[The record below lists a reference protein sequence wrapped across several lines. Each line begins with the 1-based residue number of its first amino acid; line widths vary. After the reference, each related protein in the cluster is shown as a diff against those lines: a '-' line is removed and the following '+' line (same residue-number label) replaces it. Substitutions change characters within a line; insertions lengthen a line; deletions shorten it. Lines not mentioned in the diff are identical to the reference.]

1 LQPREKMIKK
11 SGCIKDR
18 AMVVV
23 GSVAR
28 ANIEYEVICSRI
40 EGVFNGGGR
49 STVMSAEDEFAFN

>member
-1 LQPREKMIKK
+1 MIKK

-28 ANIEYEVICSRI
+28 ANVEYEVICSRI